1 MSPASAPGV
10 LRLEPRG
17 GDMCTPVATRSPLRG
32 IPRGSDRSGRHGI
45 PQKARLIPQEPG
57 LWARL
62 LVRGLVIAAAG
73 VMTLGFLGADAA
85 VLVVVLAV
93 STYVLLWL
101 RSRCSWGRWLLPPAR
116 DRGAA
121 GNEGSD
127 PTDFR

>member
-1 MSPASAPGV
+1 M
-10 LRLEPRG
+10 
-17 GDMCTPVATRSPLRG
+17 
-32 IPRGSDRSGRHGI
+32 
-45 PQKARLIPQEPG
+45 IPQEPG

-73 VMTLGFLGADAA
+73 VMTLGFLGAGAA

-101 RSRCSWGRWLLPPAR
+101 RSRFPWGRWPLSPAR
-116 DRGAA
+116 DRGA
-121 GNEGSD
+121 GGDEGHD

>member
-1 MSPASAPGV
+1 
-10 LRLEPRG
+10 
-17 GDMCTPVATRSPLRG
+17 MCTPVAARSSARG

-73 VMTLGFLGADAA
+73 VMTLGFLGAGAA
-85 VLVVVLAV
+85 VLVVLLAV

-101 RSRCSWGRWLLPPAR
+101 RSRFAWGWWPLLPAQDR
-116 DRGAA
+116 DAA
-121 GNEGSD
+121 GDGGSD

>member
-1 MSPASAPGV
+1 M
-10 LRLEPRG
+10 
-17 GDMCTPVATRSPLRG
+17 
-32 IPRGSDRSGRHGI
+32 
-45 PQKARLIPQEPG
+45 IPQEPG

-73 VMTLGFLGADAA
+73 VMTLGFLGAGAA

-101 RSRCSWGRWLLPPAR
+101 RSRFARGGWLLPPAQDR
-116 DRGAA
+116 DVA
-121 GNEGSD
+121 GDEGSD